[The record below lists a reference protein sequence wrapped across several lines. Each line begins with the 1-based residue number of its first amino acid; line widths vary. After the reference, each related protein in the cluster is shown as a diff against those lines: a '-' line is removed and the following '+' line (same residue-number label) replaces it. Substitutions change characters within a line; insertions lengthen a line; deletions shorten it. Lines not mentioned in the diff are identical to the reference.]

1 VWATKEQDIKLAVKD
16 GYARIAKRSDL
27 CCSSSICCGTASPI
41 KISRKIGY
49 SDREMMSVPIESNLG
64 LGCGNPISLASLQ
77 EGEVVLDLG
86 SGAGLDCFL
95 ASRRVGKSGLV
106 IGVDMTPE
114 MIEKARRNSSR
125 AGFTNVEFRLGD
137 LENLPLEDGVV
148 DVIISN
154 CAINLVPDKKQA
166 FLEAFRVL
174 KPGGR
179 IMVSDIVL
187 VGPLPE
193 FIRDSVDG
201 YVACIS
207 GAVMKDQY
215 LEAIRSAGFQ
225 DVRIADESA
234 FPLHTL
240 GSEYAGDGATG
251 RGKIPVRKLRE
262 VEASISSVKVSGF
275 KPA

>member
-1 VWATKEQDIKLAVKD
+1 MKDEDIKLAVKN
-16 GYARIAKRSDL
+16 GYARIARKSDL
-27 CCSSSICCGTASPI
+27 CCSSSGCCGTAAPI
-41 KISRKIGY
+41 KISKKIGY
-49 SDREMMSVPIESNLG
+49 SDQEMMSVPSEANLG
-64 LGCGNPISLASLQ
+64 LGCGNPTALASLQ

-86 SGAGLDCFL
+86 SGAGFDCFL
-95 ASRRVGKSGLV
+95 AARRVGNSGRV

-125 AGFTNVEFRLGD
+125 AGFANVEFRLGE
-137 LENLPLEDGVV
+137 LESLPLEDGEV

-154 CAINLVPDKKQA
+154 CVINLVPDKEQV
-166 FLEAFRVL
+166 FREAFRVL

-187 VGPLPE
+187 LAPLPD

-201 YVACIS
+201 YVGCVS

-225 DVRIADESA
+225 YVQIVDESA
-234 FPLHTL
+234 FPLDCL
-240 GSEYAGDGATG
+240 ANESAGQQVMGKS
-251 RGKIPVRKLRE
+251 KIPARKLKE
-262 VEASISSVKVSGF
+262 VEASISSLKVSAF